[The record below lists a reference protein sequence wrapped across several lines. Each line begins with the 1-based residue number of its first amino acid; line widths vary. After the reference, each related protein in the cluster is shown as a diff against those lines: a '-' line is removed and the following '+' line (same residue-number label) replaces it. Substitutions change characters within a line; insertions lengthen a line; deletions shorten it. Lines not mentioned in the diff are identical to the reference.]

1 MSRTVVDLDDAL
13 VAKAKKLTRLT
24 KKVELVN
31 FALSELIRQRE
42 RLKIL
47 ERRGTVDWRGDL
59 DEMRSGRR

>member
-47 ERRGTVDWRGDL
+47 ELRGTVDWRGDL

>member
-1 MSRTVVDLDDAL
+1 MSRTVVNLDDAL
-13 VAKAKKLTRLT
+13 VAKAKKLTHLT

-47 ERRGTVDWRGDL
+47 ELRGRVAWHGDL
-59 DEMRSGRR
+59 DRMRSGRR